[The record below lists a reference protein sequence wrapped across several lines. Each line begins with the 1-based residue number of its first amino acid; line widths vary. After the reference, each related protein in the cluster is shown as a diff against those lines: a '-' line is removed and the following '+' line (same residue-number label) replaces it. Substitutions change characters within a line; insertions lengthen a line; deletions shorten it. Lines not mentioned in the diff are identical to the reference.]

1 MIALTFFM
9 NKKKSSLNKFLQCCS
24 HFFNQA
30 KHGIIVK
37 IFILLI
43 SGQKWAVKFNKQG
56 LNPWYERNLE
66 NIMMNMQNL
75 FHVFLSLVDVRNIDL
90 KPFLILKIKL
100 K

>member
-1 MIALTFFM
+1 M

-30 KHGIIVK
+30 KHGIIVR

-66 NIMMNMQNL
+66 NIMMNMQDSPL
-75 FHVFLSLVDVRNIDL
+75 GFLSLAIVQNVD
-90 KPFLILKIKL
+90 LIGF
-100 K
+100 

>member
-1 MIALTFFM
+1 M

-43 SGQKWAVKFNKQG
+43 SGQKWAVKFKKQG

-66 NIMMNMQNL
+66 NIMMNMQDSPL
-75 FHVFLSLVDVRNIDL
+75 GFLSLAIVQNVD
-90 KPFLILKIKL
+90 LIGF
-100 K
+100 

>member
-1 MIALTFFM
+1 M

-66 NIMMNMQNL
+66 NIMMNMQDSPL
-75 FHVFLSLVDVRNIDL
+75 GFLSLAIVQNIDL
-90 KPFLILKIKL
+90 IGF
-100 K
+100 